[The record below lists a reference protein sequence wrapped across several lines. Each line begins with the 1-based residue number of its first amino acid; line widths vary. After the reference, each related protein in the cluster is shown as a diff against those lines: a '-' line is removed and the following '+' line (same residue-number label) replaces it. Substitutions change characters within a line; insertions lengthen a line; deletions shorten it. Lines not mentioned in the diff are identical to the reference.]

1 MSYSYDSLPVAVQV
15 VGVAENGDVGYHE
28 DDEEGQQQQQ
38 QQQGAAPPSLYAT
51 INSDGHTALSS
62 LDSRLGVSVPA
73 HPVASNTTGGTVVD
87 GPVEPWRHSGGL
99 DLIFGFMFAF
109 VAWITT
115 LKLEIAAFVIYALA
129 ALFHIM
135 AEKVFGRTYATL
147 FCKSIFD
154 VLTAVMMIVDSVL
167 IMVSLLVSELLGA
180 VALFLISLF
189 GGPRSGTEWHM

>member
-1 MSYSYDSLPVAVQV
+1 MTVLDRDTMSYSSDSLPVAVQV
-15 VGVAENGDVGYHE
+15 VGMAENGDVGYHE
-28 DDEEGQQQQQ
+28 DEEGQQQQH
-38 QQQGAAPPSLYAT
+38 GAAPPSSYAT
-51 INSDGHTALSS
+51 INSDGRT
-62 LDSRLGVSVPA
+62 DTRLGVSGPA
-73 HPVASNTTGGTVVD
+73 HTVAPDATGGIVVD

-180 VALFLISLF
+180 VAMFLTTLF
-189 GGPRSGTEWHM
+189 GGPRTGTEWHM